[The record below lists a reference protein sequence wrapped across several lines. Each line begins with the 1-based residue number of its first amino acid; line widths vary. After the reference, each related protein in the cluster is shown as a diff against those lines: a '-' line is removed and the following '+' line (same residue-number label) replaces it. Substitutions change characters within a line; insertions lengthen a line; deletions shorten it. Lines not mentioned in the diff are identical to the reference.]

1 MIIEVI
7 AALVGGLIIG
17 LIATYFLLKNKKRDG
32 EELNEILKKQINE
45 VFPEALAKANSQ
57 LITLADQKLKAEK
70 QTIQSDLQNKKSA
83 IEDLVKL
90 MKDELKETNQ
100 RFETSEKNRINSF
113 STLSQ
118 KIEEIN
124 KSNDKLSATTDNL
137 RKLLSNNQLRGQFG
151 EQVADNLLKMSGFV
165 QGVDYEFNKE
175 QAGSETRP
183 DFSVFLPDGTRINVD
198 AKFPYA
204 NLQKYIEADQEDEEV
219 RKRYFDAFKQDVR
232 KKIKDVTS
240 RDYINPEDRTVDFVI
255 LFIPNEMIFSYI
267 YDKMNDTWEEGMQK
281 KVIMAGPFNFTAILR
296 LVKQAYDNFKIQAN
310 AQKIIGYIRSFEKE
324 FGKYNEEFEKL
335 GGKISQLNNQYEVVN
350 TTRTRQLLRT
360 VDKIKLEDGSQ
371 DVTPSKQLGL
381 EPPTEV

>member
-1 MIIEVI
+1 MVVEII
-7 AALVGGLIIG
+7 AALVGGIVLG
-17 LIATYFLLKNKKRDG
+17 LAITFFLLKNRKQDS
-32 EELNEILKKQINE
+32 EDINAILKKEINE
-45 VFPEALAKANSQ
+45 VFPEALAKANAQ
-57 LITLADQKLKAEK
+57 LISLADQKLKAEK
-70 QTIQSDLQNKKSA
+70 QTIQTDLSNKKSA
-83 IEDLVKL
+83 IEDLIKL
-90 MKDELKETNQ
+90 MKDDLKETNQ
-100 RFETSEKNRINSF
+100 RLELSDKDRINSF

-118 KIEEIN
+118 KIEDIN
-124 KSNDKLSATTDNL
+124 KNNEKLSATTENL

-175 QAGSETRP
+175 QTGSETRP

-204 NLQKYIEADQEDEEV
+204 NLQKYIEADQDDEEI
-219 RKRYFDAFKQDVR
+219 R
-232 KKIKDVTS
+232 KKYFADFKSDVKDKIKQVTT

-267 YDKMNDTWEEGMQK
+267 YDKMNDAWEEGMQK

-296 LVKQAYDNFKIQAN
+296 LIKQAYDNFKIQKN
-310 AQKIIGYIRSFEKE
+310 AQKIIGHIKSFEKE

-335 GGKISQLNNQYEVVN
+335 GVKIAQVNNQYESVN

-360 VDKIKLEDGSQ
+360 VDKIKLEEGETD
-371 DVTPSKQLGL
+371 TPKQLSL
-381 EPPTEV
+381 APVSE